1 MSAPILQGYQW
12 ASGFN
17 NASGL
22 VAVEVDVPSFM
33 NNPFYVHALGAWDEG
48 VVRTR
53 GDMTLGAYGFQRP
66 TWIADIMSDVQ
77 YNYIQ
82 AKTPGG
88 NGLSV
93 KMTIRTLNQA
103 SVFANF
109 SAVLHLP
116 KKSDLER
123 RWDAYKN
130 VPLVFV
136 IEAAL

>member
-17 NASGL
+17 NAAGL
-22 VAVEVDVPSFM
+22 ASVETDVPTYM

-48 VVRTR
+48 IVRTR
-53 GDMTLGAYGFQRP
+53 GDMTLGVYGFQRV
-66 TWIADIMSDVQ
+66 TWIADVMSDAQ

-82 AKTPGG
+82 AKSPGG

-93 KMTIRTLNQA
+93 KMTIRTLDRA
-103 SVFANF
+103 SAFANY
-109 SAVLHLP
+109 SAILHLP
-116 KKSDLER
+116 KKSGLER
-123 RWDAYKN
+123 RWDAYRD
-130 VPLVFV
+130 VPLVFI